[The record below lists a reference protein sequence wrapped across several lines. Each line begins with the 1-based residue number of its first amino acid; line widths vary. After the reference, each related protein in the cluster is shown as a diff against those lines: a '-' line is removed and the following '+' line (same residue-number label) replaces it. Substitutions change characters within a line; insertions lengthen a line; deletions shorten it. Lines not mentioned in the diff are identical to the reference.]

1 MDHSDWVL
9 VVGVNNASFDGEGAR
24 GRGLTLSH
32 GICIHAD
39 KAAGWAYLYCAMGS
53 LAMKTNNMYLSP
65 SLASVSHR
73 DLTGILMRRPTTS
86 SLTAG
91 NDCVLHSIGLASDER
106 TIWMPGRKGEV
117 ETDEE
122 ADTTGDG
129 GAGRR

>member
-24 GRGLTLSH
+24 GRGLT
-32 GICIHAD
+32 
-39 KAAGWAYLYCAMGS
+39 LYCAMGS